1 LILKP
6 ILLTLKPKTMN
17 EIFVESNL
25 WIGLL
30 VSLLMTIGLFY
41 ISFKMNGGNRW
52 RVFAVIFFLL
62 FFVLPILDAVF
73 EIF

>member
-1 LILKP
+1 
-6 ILLTLKPKTMN
+6 MD

-30 VSLLMTIGLFY
+30 VSLLMTIGFL
-41 ISFKMNGGNRW
+41 IMSFKMNGGKLWRW
-52 RVFAVIFFLL
+52 FTLAFFLL

>member
-1 LILKP
+1 
-6 ILLTLKPKTMN
+6 MN

-30 VSLLMTIGLFY
+30 VSLLMTIGLFI

-52 RVFAVIFFLL
+52 RWFTLAFFLL
-62 FFVLPILDAVF
+62 FFVLPIIDAIWS
-73 EIF
+73 IF

>member
-1 LILKP
+1 
-6 ILLTLKPKTMN
+6 MD

-30 VSLLMTIGLFY
+30 VSLLMTIGFL
-41 ISFKMNGGNRW
+41 IMSFKMNGGKLWRW
-52 RVFAVIFFLL
+52 FTLAFFLL
-62 FFVLPILDAVF
+62 FFVLPVLDAVF